1 MASANIYSLE
11 NPPEFEFV
19 VNNKGTKDIRCLN
32 YVFRLK
38 TAGKRSWNYLC
49 TSHNCTASLSLK
61 AISLEGE
68 TKLSEPFTL
77 ERLNLRHKDSCQPK
91 LNDHFVSK
99 KFFQQVKTEVKE
111 NPLVPIQ
118 LMNKVVLWIV
128 VLSICVMQH
137 AASNQE
143 IMAAPQMTL
152 MKIS

>member
-49 TSHNCTASLSLK
+49 TSHNCTSSLSLK

-77 ERLNLRHKDSCQPK
+77 ERLNLT
-91 LNDHFVSK
+91 
-99 KFFQQVKTEVKE
+99 QVK
-111 NPLVPIQ
+111 
-118 LMNKVVLWIV
+118 
-128 VLSICVMQH
+128 
-137 AASNQE
+137 
-143 IMAAPQMTL
+143 
-152 MKIS
+152 